1 MMRIVPKLIF
11 TMSLSQEQFRIT
23 IDAFD
28 GPLDLLLYLVKR
40 AEVDIYDIPIAQI
53 ADDYL
58 EVLRTSAAI
67 DVEMAGEFLVMA
79 ATLIELKS
87 RSLVPIEVLNEAEE
101 GEDSDADPTDP
112 KGDLIRQLLAY
123 QRFRTAAEHLEQQKQ
138 VHALKYN
145 VRVKTALIE
154 EPNTEHALELD
165 DVHII
170 DLADAYEHIA
180 SAIDFERIGE
190 HHVAFDDVPI
200 ELCQE
205 DILDRLQR
213 SHTQKLTLQETF
225 QGMQLQERIGMFLA
239 TLELVRLRQITIVQ
253 DDHFDSII
261 IKAIEEVT
269 EEQSP
274 SSVQ

>member
-1 MMRIVPKLIF
+1 
-11 TMSLSQEQFRIT
+11 MSFSQEQFRIT

-40 AEVDIYDIPIAQI
+40 AEVDIYEIPIAQI

-87 RSLVPIEVLNEAEE
+87 RSLVPVEKLSDINEN
-101 GEDSDADPTDP
+101 DKIDADPTDP
-112 KGDLIRQLLAY
+112 KDDLIRQLLAY
-123 QRFRTAAEHLEQQKQ
+123 QRFRTAAEKLDEQKNA
-138 VHALKYN
+138 HALKYN
-145 VRVKTALIE
+145 VKIKTAIIE
-154 EPNTEHALELD
+154 EPSNEHALELD

-180 SAIDFERIGE
+180 SAIDFDRIGE

-213 SHTQKLTLQETF
+213 SQSRKLTLQETF
-225 QGMQLQERIGMFLA
+225 RGMQLQERIGMFLA
-239 TLELVRLRQITIVQ
+239 TLELVRLRQITIIQ
-253 DDHFDSII
+253 DEHFDSII
-261 IKAIEEVT
+261 IKPIEETT
-269 EEQSP
+269 EAQSP
-274 SSVQ
+274 S

>member
-1 MMRIVPKLIF
+1 M
-11 TMSLSQEQFRIT
+11 
-23 IDAFD
+23 
-28 GPLDLLLYLVKR
+28 
-40 AEVDIYDIPIAQI
+40 
-53 ADDYL
+53 
-58 EVLRTSAAI
+58 
-67 DVEMAGEFLVMA
+67 
-79 ATLIELKS
+79 
-87 RSLVPIEVLNEAEE
+87 
-101 GEDSDADPTDP
+101 
-112 KGDLIRQLLAY
+112 
-123 QRFRTAAEHLEQQKQ
+123 
-138 VHALKYN
+138 
-145 VRVKTALIE
+145 RVKTALIE
-154 EPNTEHALELD
+154 EPSTEHALELD

-213 SHTQKLTLQETF
+213 SHAQKLTLQETF

>member
-1 MMRIVPKLIF
+1 
-11 TMSLSQEQFRIT
+11 MSLSQEQFRIT

-40 AEVDIYDIPIAQI
+40 AEVDIYEIPIAQI

-87 RSLVPIEVLNEAEE
+87 RSLVPIEILNEIEE
-101 GEDSDADPTDP
+101 GEYSDADPTDP

-123 QRFRTAAEHLEQQKQ
+123 QRFRTAAEQLEQQKHA
-138 VHALKYN
+138 HALKYN
-145 VRVKTALIE
+145 VRVKTTLIE
-154 EPNTEHALELD
+154 EPSTEHALELD

-274 SSVQ
+274 S

>member
-1 MMRIVPKLIF
+1 
-11 TMSLSQEQFRIT
+11 MSLSQEQFRIT
-23 IDAFD
+23 IDSFD

-40 AEVDIYDIPIAQI
+40 AEVDIYEIPIAQI

-87 RSLVPIEVLNEAEE
+87 RSLVPIEKLNDDENVDET
-101 GEDSDADPTDP
+101 DCDPTDP

-123 QRFRTAAEHLEQQKQ
+123 QRFRTAAEKLDEHKQ
-138 VHALKYN
+138 AHALKYN
-145 VRVKTALIE
+145 VRVKTAVIE
-154 EPNTEHALELD
+154 EPDNEPALELD
-165 DVHII
+165 DVHIV

-205 DILDRLQR
+205 DILDRLNR
-213 SHTQKLTLQETF
+213 SHARKLTLQETF

-239 TLELVRLRQITIVQ
+239 TLELVRLRKITIVQ

-261 IKAIEEVT
+261 IKPIENIT

-274 SSVQ
+274 SSMQ

>member
-1 MMRIVPKLIF
+1 
-11 TMSLSQEQFRIT
+11 MSLSQEQFRIT
-23 IDAFD
+23 IDSFD

-40 AEVDIYDIPIAQI
+40 AEVDIYEIPIAQI

-87 RSLVPIEVLNEAEE
+87 RSLVPIEKLNDDENVDET
-101 GEDSDADPTDP
+101 DCDPTDP

-123 QRFRTAAEHLEQQKQ
+123 QRFRTAAEKLDEQKQ
-138 VHALKYN
+138 AHALKYS
-145 VRVKTALIE
+145 VRVKTAVIE
-154 EPNTEHALELD
+154 EPNNEPALEID
-165 DVHII
+165 DVHIV

-190 HHVAFDDVPI
+190 HRVAFDDVPI

-205 DILDRLQR
+205 DILDRLNR
-213 SHTQKLTLQETF
+213 SQARKLTLQETF

-261 IKAIEEVT
+261 IKPIENVT
-269 EEQSP
+269 EGQSP
-274 SSVQ
+274 SSMQ

>member
-1 MMRIVPKLIF
+1 
-11 TMSLSQEQFRIT
+11 MSLSQEQFRIT

-87 RSLVPIEVLNEAEE
+87 RSLVPIEHLKEADENNESDV
-101 GEDSDADPTDP
+101 DSADP

-123 QRFRTAAEHLEQQKQ
+123 QRFRTAAEKLDKQKHA
-138 VHALKYN
+138 HALKYN
-145 VRVKTALIE
+145 VRVKTAVIE
-154 EPNTEHALELD
+154 EPVNEPALELD

-180 SAIDFERIGE
+180 SAIDFERMGE

-205 DILDRLQR
+205 DILDRLNR
-213 SHTQKLTLQETF
+213 SQSQKLTLQETF
-225 QGMQLQERIGMFLA
+225 QGMQLKERIGMFLA

-261 IKAIEEVT
+261 IKPVEEIT

-274 SSVQ
+274 SSMQ

>member
-1 MMRIVPKLIF
+1 
-11 TMSLSQEQFRIT
+11 MSLSQEQFRIT

-87 RSLVPIEVLNEAEE
+87 RSLVPIEQLKEDDESSEQE
-101 GEDSDADPTDP
+101 GDPTDP

-123 QRFRTAAEHLEQQKQ
+123 QRFRTAAEHLDSRKQ
-138 VHALKYN
+138 AHALKYQI
-145 VRVKTALIE
+145 RIKTAVVE
-154 EPNTEHALELD
+154 EATTEHALELE

-180 SAIDFERIGE
+180 SAIDFDRIGE

-205 DILDRLQR
+205 DILDRLNR
-213 SHTQKLTLQETF
+213 SSSQKLTLQETF
-225 QGMQLQERIGMFLA
+225 QGMKLQERIGMFLA

-261 IKAIEEVT
+261 IKPIDDVT
-269 EEQSP
+269 EASLP
-274 SSVQ
+274 S

>member
-1 MMRIVPKLIF
+1 
-11 TMSLSQEQFRIT
+11 MSLSQEQFRIT

-58 EVLRTSAAI
+58 DVLRTSAAI

>member
-1 MMRIVPKLIF
+1 
-11 TMSLSQEQFRIT
+11 MSLSQEQFRIT

-87 RSLVPIEVLNEAEE
+87 RSLVPIEELKEADESDE
-101 GEDSDADPTDP
+101 SDVDSADP

-123 QRFRTAAEHLEQQKQ
+123 QRFRSAAEKLDEQKHA
-138 VHALKYN
+138 HALKYN
-145 VRVKTALIE
+145 VRVKTAVIE
-154 EPNTEHALELD
+154 ETVNEPALELD

-180 SAIDFERIGE
+180 SAIDFERMGE

-205 DILDRLQR
+205 DILDRLNR
-213 SHTQKLTLQETF
+213 SQSQKLTLQETF

-261 IKAIEEVT
+261 IKPVEEIT

-274 SSVQ
+274 SSMQ

>member
-1 MMRIVPKLIF
+1 
-11 TMSLSQEQFRIT
+11 MSLSQEQFRIT

>member
-1 MMRIVPKLIF
+1 
-11 TMSLSQEQFRIT
+11 MSLSQEQFRIT

-87 RSLVPIEVLNEAEE
+87 RSLVPIEELKEADESDE
-101 GEDSDADPTDP
+101 SDVDSADP

-123 QRFRTAAEHLEQQKQ
+123 QRFRTAAEKLDEQKHA
-138 VHALKYN
+138 HALKYN
-145 VRVKTALIE
+145 VRVKTAVIE
-154 EPNTEHALELD
+154 ETVNEPALELD

-180 SAIDFERIGE
+180 SAIDFERMGE

-205 DILDRLQR
+205 DILDRLNR
-213 SHTQKLTLQETF
+213 SQSQKLTLQETF

-261 IKAIEEVT
+261 IKPVEEIT

-274 SSVQ
+274 SSMQ